1 MTESNNKTLN
11 AVFEAALQLSAEERE
26 KLVALLN
33 EQSAAEDLDANR
45 NAAWMVELRRR
56 VELLR
61 SGKMTVVAADEAIQ
75 RARARLVAHRK

>member
-1 MTESNNKTLN
+1 MIESNSESLN

>member
-1 MTESNNKTLN
+1 MSGSNNKTLN
-11 AVFEAALQLSAEERE
+11 ALYEAALQLSAEERE

>member
-33 EQSAAEDLDANR
+33 EQSAAEDSEANC
-45 NAAWMVELRRR
+45 NAAWVVELRRR

-61 SGKMTVVAADEAIQ
+61 SGQMPVVAADEAIQ
-75 RARARLVAHRK
+75 RARARLIANCK

>member
-1 MTESNNKTLN
+1 MSESNNKTLN
-11 AVFEAALQLSAEERE
+11 AVYEAALQLSAEERE

-45 NAAWMVELRRR
+45 NAAWMVELHRR

>member
-1 MTESNNKTLN
+1 MLESNNKTLN
-11 AVFEAALQLSAEERE
+11 AVYEAALQLSAEERE